1 MINYFFISS
10 PLHFFIA
17 TNLAILHKSD
27 TNIAILISK
36 NEHTAK
42 QYAKAT
48 QHNKNIFQQTYN
60 FTINDQ
66 QPKFSQ
72 RKLRF
77 SQIKELISS
86 TSPDRIFTGSDRRM
100 EFQFAMHQARKLNT
114 NVEGIYMDDGTVSYL
129 GHKSIN
135 NIFHRHIDPI
145 LKKLVYGF
153 WWKNALTTGSSSWI
167 SKAYLAKPEDAHPLL
182 KNKEL
187 IALDQDVF
195 TSDEFLEVNAFLIE
209 KYEVLN
215 SINFNQIKAV
225 LCLPNESFYLKNP
238 EFLVQIKKSILK
250 RFLQNEIAIKAHPKS
265 NNMALLS
272 QVFPDSIPLPNDLGM
287 ELLLPKLSDET
298 SIIGD
303 VSTALLTAKWL
314 KPKVTVQA
322 FEVDNDIS
330 KQLKNLFHSLGIT
343 FLALESV

>member
-17 TNLAILHKSD
+17 TNLAISHSND

-36 NEHTAK
+36 NEQTAK

-48 QHNKNIFQQTYN
+48 QHNEKIFQQTYELS
-60 FTINDQ
+60 INEDR
-66 QPKFSQ
+66 PKFSQ
-72 RKLRF
+72 RKLSF
-77 SQIKELISS
+77 TQIKELVSS
-86 TSPDRIFTGSDRRM
+86 TLPDRIFTGSDRRM
-100 EFQFAMHQARKLNT
+100 EFQFAMYQARKLNT

-135 NIFHRHIDPI
+135 SIFHRHIDPL

-153 WWKNALTTGSSSWI
+153 WWKNALTTGSSHWI

-182 KNKEL
+182 KSKEL
-187 IALDQDVF
+187 IALNQEIF
-195 TSDEFLEVNAFLIE
+195 SSDEFLEVNDFLIE
-209 KYEVLN
+209 KYEILN

-225 LCLPNESFYLKNP
+225 LCLPNESFYLKSP
-238 EFLVQIKKSILK
+238 LFLEQIKKSILK
-250 RFLQNEIAIKAHPKS
+250 RFQPNEIAIKAHPKS
-265 NNMALLS
+265 NKMALLS
-272 QVFPDSIPLPNDLGM
+272 QVFPDSILLPNDLGM

-322 FEVDNDIS
+322 FEIDNDIS
-330 KQLKNLFHSLGIT
+330 KQLKSLFHSLGIT
-343 FLALESV
+343 FLTLESV